1 MIKYNDSFD
10 CAAGGV
16 LYFSKISQ
24 DYPCVR
30 EFLYK
35 QEQQQK
41 RCSEMASIKIG
52 RRFGKTQM
60 TVNALLNKF
69 RVVVIPLYIWILL
82 KFVKPKEGVDS
93 EIIDGHEY
101 KTILKAKK
109 LFKRVYI
116 TETSQYV
123 DGELKSHH
131 KLRRKETYFV

>member
-10 CAAGGV
+10 SAVDGV
-16 LYFSKISQ
+16 LYFSKITQ

-35 QEQQQK
+35 QELQQK
-41 RCSEMASIKIG
+41 RCSELASIKIG

-60 TVNALLNKF
+60 AVNALLNKF

-82 KFVKPKEGVDS
+82 KFVKPKEGVDLD
-93 EIIDGHEY
+93 IIDGHVY
-101 KTILKAKK
+101 KTILKGKK

-116 TETSQYV
+116 TETCQYV
-123 DGELKSHH
+123 DGELKSHR